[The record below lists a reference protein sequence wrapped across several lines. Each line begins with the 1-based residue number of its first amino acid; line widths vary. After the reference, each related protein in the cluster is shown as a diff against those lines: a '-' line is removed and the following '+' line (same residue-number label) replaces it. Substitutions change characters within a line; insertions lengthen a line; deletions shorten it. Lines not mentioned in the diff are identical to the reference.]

1 MGVVPEKCPY
11 CGSTSIG
18 VGYQIGGGR
27 LYVDAYAYHSSTAG
41 SDVET
46 FLCRDCG
53 SILYARALRP
63 EIFQSAGD
71 AHREA
76 LRAYMEE
83 NGFLLLNAH
92 ATLPSADALG
102 YSMETLVQLAERREA
117 VYTKALAGRAVYL
130 SPRAFRLLCRVK
142 PQKPLTEA
150 AQQIL
155 RALRAYDGADKETLC
170 AAVQMEKKSFSKAFD
185 FLLENLYVTVCAGRR
200 LTPSWYA
207 YIYCTREQFC
217 RGLPELHV
225 SGDPKD
231 ALWAVVGKTMD
242 EKSFAQLCR

>member
-1 MGVVPEKCPY
+1 
-11 CGSTSIG
+11 
-18 VGYQIGGGR
+18 
-27 LYVDAYAYHSSTAG
+27 
-41 SDVET
+41 
-46 FLCRDCG
+46 
-53 SILYARALRP
+53 
-63 EIFQSAGD
+63 
-71 AHREA
+71 
-76 LRAYMEE
+76 
-83 NGFLLLNAH
+83 
-92 ATLPSADALG
+92 
-102 YSMETLVQLAERREA
+102 METLVQLAERREA

-217 RGLPELHV
+217 RGLSELHV

>member
-1 MGVVPEKCPY
+1 MRNRFLQRRCDGWALYRKSAPC
-11 CGSTSIG
+11 CRSTSIG

-102 YSMETLVQLAERREA
+102 YSMETLVQPAERREA

-130 SPRAFRLLCRVK
+130 SPRAFRLLCR
-142 PQKPLTEA
+142 EA
-150 AQQIL
+150 AEAAH
-155 RALRAYDGADKETLC
+155 RCGAAGARG
-170 AAVQMEKKSFSKAFD
+170 AARV
-185 FLLENLYVTVCAGRR
+185 
-200 LTPSWYA
+200 
-207 YIYCTREQFC
+207 
-217 RGLPELHV
+217 
-225 SGDPKD
+225 
-231 ALWAVVGKTMD
+231 
-242 EKSFAQLCR
+242 

>member
-27 LYVDAYAYHSSTAG
+27 LYVDAYAYHSRTAG

-53 SILYARALRP
+53 SILYTRALRP

-92 ATLPSADALG
+92 ATLPSADMLG
-102 YSMETLVQLAERREA
+102 YSMETLVQLAEHREA

-130 SPRAFRLLCRVK
+130 SARAFRLLCRVK
-142 PQKPLTEA
+142 PQKPLTDA

-170 AAVQMEKKSFSKAFD
+170 EAVQMEKKTFSKAFD
-185 FLLENLYVTVCAGRR
+185 FLLENLYVTVCAGKR

-207 YIYCTREQFC
+207 LSTAHGSSSAGIC
-217 RGLPELHV
+217 RSCILRAT
-225 SGDPKD
+225 PKPRC
-231 ALWAVVGKTMD
+231 GR
-242 EKSFAQLCR
+242 S